1 MMEESRNDQVVR
13 NYSLISVATD
23 IFCYFAEENFERKDN
38 KSELKEI
45 N

>member
-1 MMEESRNDQVVR
+1 MIEKSRNDQVVC

-23 IFCYFAEENFERKDN
+23 ISCHFASRAQIIRGFD
-38 KSELKEI
+38 ELKET

>member
-23 IFCYFAEENFERKDN
+23 IFCYFAEQKFREER
-38 KSELKEI
+38 
-45 N
+45 